1 MTNGKCC
8 IICKVFGLLVV
19 IGAINWG
26 LVGAFQINLVS
37 QLLGG
42 IPKAERIVYILVG
55 IAGVAKLL
63 SCFIKCPA
71 CCGDKGSCGTK

>member
-1 MTNGKCC
+1 MTKGKCC
-8 IICKVFGLLVV
+8 FICSIFGLLVV
-19 IGAINWG
+19 VGALNWG
-26 LVGAFQINLVS
+26 LIGVAKINLVS

-63 SCFIKCPA
+63 SCFIPCP
-71 CCGDKGSCGTK
+71 CGCNKGSCETK